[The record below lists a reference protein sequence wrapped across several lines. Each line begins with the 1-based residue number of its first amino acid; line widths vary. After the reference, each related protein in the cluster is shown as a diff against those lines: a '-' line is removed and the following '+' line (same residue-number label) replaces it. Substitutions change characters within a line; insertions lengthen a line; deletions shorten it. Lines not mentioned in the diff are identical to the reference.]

1 MDKKNS
7 HTIANIIFKPS
18 FNLLLLQTLSLIK
31 QIGKSR
37 TSYGD
42 SDGVS
47 TTGLC
52 GARSM
57 VKEQSTWKW
66 GQLRKWPCDK
76 GSRRDCLPVCPVL
89 SIPCLDHLE
98 TVDWS
103 SVLTLCAA
111 NVSLTP
117 SITHEGPC
125 VSTRSPKI
133 EGRQSDQNEEGSAS
147 CCLCYS

>member
-57 VKEQSTWKW
+57 VKEQST
-66 GQLRKWPCDK
+66 
-76 GSRRDCLPVCPVL
+76 
-89 SIPCLDHLE
+89 
-98 TVDWS
+98 
-103 SVLTLCAA
+103 
-111 NVSLTP
+111 
-117 SITHEGPC
+117 
-125 VSTRSPKI
+125 
-133 EGRQSDQNEEGSAS
+133 
-147 CCLCYS
+147 